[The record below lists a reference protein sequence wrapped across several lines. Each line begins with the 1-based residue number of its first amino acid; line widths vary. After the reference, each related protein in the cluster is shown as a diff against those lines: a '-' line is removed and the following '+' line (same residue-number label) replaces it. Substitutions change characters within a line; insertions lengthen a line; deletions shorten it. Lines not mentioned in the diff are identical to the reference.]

1 MIRELYSHLTNKPF
15 VETDLMV
22 ARHCLEEELKFY
34 KDSLTDPDFPLN
46 TLSERAAIAMAL
58 MSILEK
64 DEFNLEQEGAKDKSL
79 EFLDA
84 SESVD
89 DVPLEAFKVTY
100 VSAVEDDDF
109 EYREG
114 YKITTPTQSLE
125 FCDGEPEDATLSRDF
140 SDVYKI
146 NMLIQEAYEAG
157 RDGKHLEVTSK
168 EVSSI
173 YDL

>member
-1 MIRELYSHLTNKPF
+1 MIREIYSYRTNEPF
-15 VETDLMV
+15 FETDLMV

-58 MSILEK
+58 MGILEK
-64 DEFNLEQEGAKDKSL
+64 DEFDLEQDGAKDKSL

-84 SESVD
+84 SESID
-89 DVPLEAFKVTY
+89 DIPLETFKVTS
-100 VSAVEDDDF
+100 VSAVEDGFDF
-109 EYREG
+109 LQG
-114 YKITTPTQSLE
+114 YKISTPTQSLV
-125 FCDGEPEDATLSRDF
+125 FTDGEPEDATLSRDF

-157 RDGKHLEVTSK
+157 RDGKHLEVISD
-168 EVSSI
+168 EVDALDKL
-173 YDL
+173 Y

>member
-1 MIRELYSHLTNKPF
+1 MIRESWNYRTNEPF
-15 VETDLMV
+15 IETDLMM
-22 ARHCLEEELKFY
+22 ARQALEGELKFY

-58 MSILEK
+58 MGILEK
-64 DEFNLEQEGAKDKSL
+64 DEFDLEQDGAKDKSL

-84 SESVD
+84 SESID
-89 DVPLEAFKVTY
+89 DVPLETFKVTY
-100 VSAVEDDDF
+100 LSAVEDDDF

-168 EVSSI
+168 EVSNI